1 MINWFWQISHK
12 FDTKLF
18 FGDCDNT
25 PVHNIFGSLLDFE
38 MTTVP
43 HLHEYWSSRDD
54 QDMQLYL
61 MKKMCVMNFLLHYHH
76 AWSYKSHTR
85 TNWKGNARHLCDFYW
100 RMINLQKSLVDSI
113 SNFCS
118 AQQWSCSSFAFMCI
132 VSPSISWGLTTRLQ
146 RMEHR
151 SLVLFNHRHQKGSHL
166 IPCKGFVDQNK
177 QEAGGNVFSGGDN
190 SLQRSLFLLTKQ
202 FFLEPTKPIS
212 LFIIF

>member
-61 MKKMCVMNFLLHYHH
+61 MKKMCAMNLLLQYYRV
-76 AWSYKSHTR
+76 WSYESHTR
-85 TNWKGNARHLCDFYW
+85 TNWKGLLNTFVIFIDAWLTCR
-100 RMINLQKSLVDSI
+100 KSLLTLFLIFVRPNNDP
-113 SNFCS
+113 
-118 AQQWSCSSFAFMCI
+118 ARA
-132 VSPSISWGLTTRLQ
+132 SPSC
-146 RMEHR
+146 
-151 SLVLFNHRHQKGSHL
+151 VLYRPAYCGK
-166 IPCKGFVDQNK
+166 V
-177 QEAGGNVFSGGDN
+177 
-190 SLQRSLFLLTKQ
+190 SLQD
-202 FFLEPTKPIS
+202 
-212 LFIIF
+212 

>member
-61 MKKMCVMNFLLHYHH
+61 MKKMCAMNLLLHYHH

-132 VSPSISWGLTTRLQ
+132 VSPSISWEGLTTRLQ

-190 SLQRSLFLLTKQ
+190 SLYSALSSCWLSRLN
-202 FFLEPTKPIS
+202 
-212 LFIIF
+212 